1 MEGQVRYGFLD
12 SINNVF
18 YEVNS
23 REEYEKCL
31 EYYKKLVAE
40 EEEEK
45 RSMDA
50 VDRLD
55 DFADVLGDFFYKDHS
70 SAFLELQEFEF

>member
-1 MEGQVRYGFLD
+1 MDSQVRYGFLD

-31 EYYKKLVAE
+31 DFYKKLVAE
-40 EEEEK
+40 EEEK
-45 RSMDA
+45 RSHDA
-50 VDRLD
+50 VNSLD
-55 DFADVLGDFFYKDHS
+55 DFADVLGEFFYNDRS
-70 SAFLELQEFEF
+70 